1 MKRRASQHFR
11 PIVAAVMVMITGVS
25 TTADTFPDRSAPSV
39 EIRGADISFTLQEE
53 AIDQFVSVNGHT
65 LPIEQILSQHGAS
78 HVRLRVWVDPSAGTS
93 DLNSALILAA
103 RAHDAGLKLLLD
115 LHYSD
120 IWADRTFQRTPPA
133 WRGQHVVEL
142 ASSVESYTKDV
153 VATFAAQGTP
163 VDIVQIGNEVTLG
176 MLWPVGQ
183 IYQKDS
189 ENWED
194 FARLVKAGASGAA
207 QGAPSRPPAIMVHT
221 DTGGDVGMST
231 YFFDRMRAH
240 QVDFDYIGLT
250 YYPFWQGSLA
260 DLKNNLHTLAGRYGK
275 DIIIAETAYPWTLS
289 NSGPSVVES
298 AQALPDVAQHPPTPA
313 GQAAFFRSLRQ
324 VLQEVPN
331 GHGAG
336 FFIWEP
342 GWLPGVDANTDVG
355 TTHGNLTLFDWKGR
369 GLPALDAFRP
379 SEP

>member
-1 MKRRASQHFR
+1 MHQFR
-11 PIVAAVMVMITGVS
+11 SIAATAMVVVTGMA
-25 TTADTFPDRSAPSV
+25 TTASAASDAPASSV

-53 AIDQFVSVNGHT
+53 AIEQFVSVGGET

-78 HVRLRVWVDPSAGTS
+78 HVRLRVWVDPAAGPS
-93 DLNSALILAA
+93 DLESALVLAA
-103 RAHDAGLKLLLD
+103 RARKAGLDLLLD

-120 IWADRTFQRTPPA
+120 IWADRTYQRTPPA
-133 WRGQHVVEL
+133 WRGQDVAAL
-142 ASSVESYTKDV
+142 ASTVKSYTRDV
-153 VATFAAQGTP
+153 VAAFAAQGTP

-183 IYQKDS
+183 IYREDG
-189 ENWED
+189 EHWGD
-194 FARLVKAGASGAA
+194 FARLVKAGAEGAE
-207 QGAPSRPPAIMVHT
+207 QGDASNPPAIMIHT

-240 QVDFDYIGLT
+240 HVDFDYIGLT

-260 DLKNNLHTLAGRYGK
+260 DLQNNLDTLARRYDK

-289 NSGPSVVES
+289 NSGPSVVDS
-298 AQALPDVAQHPPTPA
+298 AQALPDAAEHPPTPA

-324 VLQEVPN
+324 VLQEVPD
-331 GHGAG
+331 GHGVG
-336 FFIWEP
+336 FLVWEP

-355 TTHGNLTLFDWKGR
+355 TTHGNLTLFDWQGR
-369 GLPALDAFRP
+369 GLPALNAFRP
-379 SEP
+379 STPLG